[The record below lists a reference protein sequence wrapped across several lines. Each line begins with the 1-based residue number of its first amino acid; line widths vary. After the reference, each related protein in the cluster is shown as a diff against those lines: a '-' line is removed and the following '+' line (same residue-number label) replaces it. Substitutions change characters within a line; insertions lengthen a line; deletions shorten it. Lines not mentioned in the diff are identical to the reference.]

1 MHTAPKA
8 RLRRTAMGLAAA
20 MLVSIGA
27 IGGLE
32 AQVLE
37 LPLLGT
43 LEANL
48 YSSISYREFG
58 EAVYTDGIPAVRN
71 QLLRL
76 SLAPPGFEALVEVH
90 RFYGSYEE
98 QLLVAIMG
106 TDNRPRLFLLDPGTL
121 RRSPLPAWRVDI
133 DWALVEAGQ
142 GVFYTARAGADGRHQ
157 PVRYDTRAGSAHPLN
172 TAGVPVDLSND
183 GLHLLIQDPDGGR
196 VVFWNLFE
204 EKATG
209 SALSLAP
216 PGHVRFLANGHALLP
231 PEDASKPWSVVDVE
245 GNETLRV
252 SLRFGRFR
260 PVSLWLSRDRE
271 RGVAGHMVR
280 LNPRAA
286 VVDARPL
293 WERLVAAG
301 VVFVP
306 TTGTLNQGRVR
317 IREHPS
323 LKAKTLG
330 HLERAERV
338 RVLERSGYPQ
348 MIDGMV
354 APWYRIET
362 DDGRAGWSYG
372 YFIDLD

>member
-1 MHTAPKA
+1 
-8 RLRRTAMGLAAA
+8 
-20 MLVSIGA
+20 
-27 IGGLE
+27 
-32 AQVLE
+32 
-37 LPLLGT
+37 
-43 LEANL
+43 
-48 YSSISYREFG
+48 
-58 EAVYTDGIPAVRN
+58 
-71 QLLRL
+71 
-76 SLAPPGFEALVEVH
+76 
-90 RFYGSYEE
+90 
-98 QLLVAIMG
+98 
-106 TDNRPRLFLLDPGTL
+106 
-121 RRSPLPAWRVDI
+121 
-133 DWALVEAGQ
+133 
-142 GVFYTARAGADGRHQ
+142 
-157 PVRYDTRAGSAHPLN
+157 
-172 TAGVPVDLSND
+172 
-183 GLHLLIQDPDGGR
+183 
-196 VVFWNLFE
+196 
-204 EKATG
+204 
-209 SALSLAP
+209 
-216 PGHVRFLANGHALLP
+216 VRFLANGHALLP

-245 GNETLRV
+245 GNEALRV

-271 RGVAGHMVR
+271 RGVAGYMVR

-338 RVLERSGYPQ
+338 RVLERSGYRQ